1 MKFYKN
7 MKISAKL
14 AQTFLIIALF
24 SVIVGVW
31 GIISMNELER
41 ADNDM
46 YTYNT
51 QAMSKLAVMYDTLAS
66 QRICA
71 NNMMIFSVHNP
82 AFSEEESASLTEKEQ
97 LFDEAFEAYGALL
110 SSDEERAL
118 YAAMQSLYYDEFAGV
133 KQNVRAAVMSGDEAA
148 MAAAIQ
154 EMDSMGSDVSGY
166 MDEAFALN
174 DELAASQVAA
184 NKALSSQNTVI
195 LIVIMAVGVLIS
207 LAFAFVVSGMISK
220 PLKRLLAVTKQVG
233 ETGDLEFDEAQ
244 KNELR
249 ADGGYKDEIG
259 QVAASF
265 GMMMDGFVEKTR
277 QLETIA
283 KGDLSSDVQLV
294 SERDTI
300 GNALLKMLENLNEMF
315 GEIKGASKQVAAGS
329 KQLSAGAQTLAQG
342 STEQAAAVEQLSSS
356 ISEIAKNTDEN
367 ANMAAKAADF
377 SEKIRTSAQKGSGQ
391 MDQMTQAVQ
400 EINEASQSIS
410 KVIKAIDDI
419 AFQTNL
425 LALNA
430 AVEAARAG
438 SHGKGF
444 AVVAEEVRN
453 LAGRSAEAAKNT
465 GGLIENSM
473 LKAQLGARIAAETAA
488 SLAEIV
494 NGIEES
500 TLIVNEIARSSGE
513 QSAAIQ
519 QITKGIGQVAQVV
532 QQNSATAQESAAAS
546 DDMSRQSDMLEELTA
561 HFTLRSGGD
570 GLLLEG
576 AYRG

>member
-1 MKFYKN
+1 MRLFKN
-7 MKISAKL
+7 MKISLKL
-14 AQTFLIIALF
+14 VQTFLIIALF

-31 GIISMNELER
+31 GIISMSELETESE
-41 ADNDM
+41 AM

-71 NNMMIFSVHNP
+71 NNMAMFLTHDP
-82 AFSEEESASLTEKEQ
+82 AFSQEETASLSEKEQ
-97 LFDEAFEAYGALL
+97 LFDEAFAAYGGIL
-110 SSDEERAL
+110 SNDEERAL
-118 YAAMQSLYYDEFAGV
+118 YSAMETLYYGEFAAV

-148 MAAAIQ
+148 MAAAIAA
-154 EMDSMGSDVSGY
+154 MDSMSSDVSGY

-174 DELAASQVAA
+174 DELAASQIEA
-184 NKALSSQNTVI
+184 NTALSNRNTYI
-195 LIVIMAVGVLIS
+195 LIAIMALGVAIS
-207 LAFAFVVSGMISK
+207 LAFAFIVSSMISK

-233 ETGDLEFDEAQ
+233 ETGDLDFSEAQ

-249 ADGGYKDEIG
+249 ADGGFKDEIG

-265 GMMMDGFVEKTR
+265 GMMMDGLVEKTN
-277 QLETIA
+277 QLGMIA
-283 KGDLSSDVQLV
+283 EGDLSGEVRLV
-294 SERDTI
+294 SDRDTI
-300 GNALLKMLENLNEMF
+300 GKALLSMLENLNSMF

-329 KQLSAGAQTLAQG
+329 RQLSSGAQSLAQG
-342 STEQAAAVEQLSSS
+342 TTEQAAAVEQLSSS
-356 ISEIAKNTDEN
+356 ITEIAKNTSEN

-377 SEKIRTSAQKGSGQ
+377 SAKIRTSAQVGSGQ

-473 LKAQLGARIAAETAA
+473 LKAQLGAKIAADTAA

-494 NGIEES
+494 SGIEES

-513 QSAAIQ
+513 QSEAIQ
-519 QITKGIGQVAQVV
+519 QITKGIGQVAEVI

-546 DDMSRQSDMLEELTA
+546 DDMSRQSDMLEELTG
-561 HFTLRSGGD
+561 HFTLRGGEAA
-570 GLLLEG
+570 LLLEG